1 MKPFDIELAK
11 AGHPVCTRD
20 GKPARIICFDCKGPR
35 DTVMIVAL
43 IMESHGENV
52 FRYKENGRFSADNV
66 NHNNDLMMVPEKRE
80 GWINIYNEGSNKRK
94 SSITIYSTKKE
105 AHLSRVGDCIDTVKI
120 IWEE

>member
-20 GKPARIICFDCKGPR
+20 ERPVRILCYDFITPENNP
-35 DTVMIVAL
+35 IVAL
-43 IMESHGENV
+43 VKLNEKQEGIVCYTGNGKNYPNGEC
-52 FRYKENGRFSADNV
+52 SL
-66 NHNNDLMMVPEKRE
+66 DLMMATEKKE
-80 GWINIYNEGSNKRK
+80 GWVNIYNEGSNKRK
-94 SSITIYSTKKE
+94 SSITIYSTKEE